1 MTIAIIN
8 TKGGVGKTAT
18 TVHLGA
24 ALASRGLQTL
34 LIDVD
39 PAHGLTNYFDLAPK
53 GLTVADVLLGAPML
67 DAIEPV
73 RDNLF
78 LCPASASLEE
88 ADIKL
93 TKSSGPEVRLA
104 RALKKLHGDRHFDFI
119 LVDCPG
125 AWITVSRNA
134 VFACDAAI
142 LPVNC
147 EAAAMVNAVDT
158 IEKVRELADLHGR
171 EVAAWPLLTCFRAH
185 NVARLVEELS
195 REQWGDDLLSTR
207 IRRAEKIN
215 ESGVKRETLSD
226 LSPGAA
232 GGVGAD
238 YTELAG
244 EIIRRAAK

>member
-39 PAHGLTNYFDLAPK
+39 PAHGLTNYFNLAPS
-53 GLTVADVLLGAPML
+53 GATVADVLFGAPL
-67 DAIEPV
+67 ISAIEPV

-78 LCPASASLEE
+78 LCPANSSLDE
-88 ADIKL
+88 ADARL
-93 TKSSGPEVRLA
+93 TKSSGPEVRLWK
-104 RALKKLHGDRHFDFI
+104 ALKKLKSERHFDFV

-142 LPVNC
+142 LPINC

-158 IEKVRELADLHGR
+158 IEKVRELAELHGR
-171 EVAAWPLLTCFRAH
+171 DVLAWPLLTCYRASK
-185 NVARLVEELS
+185 VPRLVEELA
-195 REQWGDDLLSTR
+195 REQWGDDLLQTR
-207 IRRAEKIN
+207 IRRAERIN
-215 ESGVKRETLSD
+215 ESGVNRETLSD
-226 LSPGAA
+226 LAASAA

-238 YTELAG
+238 YNELAG
-244 EIIRRAAK
+244 EIIARRG